1 MNFSMQQWCRNWIFG
16 WSVNP
21 IHTGK
26 GRLSPTITTG
36 TPKVFHLP
44 ASLLLIHFEKI
55 FFYLHDQNKKYGNI
69 SWKYILLFRNSIKQT
84 IQLYKNVWPHRGF
97 ARRVHLLDLFC
108 AYAQTREPRAN
119 TKHNKTVLFSVAT
132 VNKREPIITEFA
144 IG

>member
-1 MNFSMQQWCRNWIFG
+1 MADQLTLF
-16 WSVNP
+16 
-21 IHTGK
+21 TL
-26 GRLSPTITTG
+26 GREDY
-36 TPKVFHLP
+36 HH
-44 ASLLLIHFEKI
+44 LLLLAPPK
-55 FFYLHDQNKKYGNI
+55 FFTFRHHCCWFILKRYFFHLHDQNKKYGNI
-69 SWKYILLFRNSIKQT
+69 SWKYILLFRNFIKQT

-132 VNKREPIITEFA
+132 VNKREPIFKEFA